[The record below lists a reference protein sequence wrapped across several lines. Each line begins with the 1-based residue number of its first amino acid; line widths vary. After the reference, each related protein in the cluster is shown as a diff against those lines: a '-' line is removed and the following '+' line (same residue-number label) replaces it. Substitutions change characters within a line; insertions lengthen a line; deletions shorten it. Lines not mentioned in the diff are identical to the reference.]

1 MNDERPEVNTGRRP
15 KVKGRRMN
23 KQTEKFNK
31 KLFDYL
37 YGHLPTETD
46 AAISMM
52 CKQIGQIGKDTDLKF
67 VIYVPGIPS
76 HFPEIIEIEV

>member
-1 MNDERPEVNTGRRP
+1 
-15 KVKGRRMN
+15 MN

-46 AAISMM
+46 TAISMM
-52 CKQIGQIGKDTDLKF
+52 CKQTGRICKEAGLKF
-67 VIYVPGIPS
+67 VEQKPGIPS
-76 HFPEIIEIEV
+76 HLPEIKEIEIEQ